1 MLTSPPTIAARTRDL
16 QAVALVLLSAALFG
30 SLAVL
35 AQLAYATGVS
45 VLGLLVGRFTVAGAV
60 LWLIVLVLR
69 RPLPSRRGLLI
80 AVALGAGYSSMAL
93 SFAASLKHIEADLA
107 DLLLFAYPVL
117 VSLGAALLGRERF
130 TPRRAVALAAATAGI
145 ALALTGG
152 GTGVIDPLGVGLALA
167 SALIYAL
174 YVLASS
180 SLLGTTDPF
189 VLAASVSSGAA
200 ITFFADA
207 AIHGQLAPRG
217 GVTGVGLVVAVAL
230 SSSVLATSAF
240 MAGVRRLGASR
251 ASIVSSAEP
260 ALTAAFAFAAFGDRF
275 GTVQLIGAGLVLASV
290 PILELKRARS
300 NSHRRASRHGAAADL
315 TTHSVTTTSRK
326 EPQWPPP
333 TSSDNPWATPHP
345 ASPSAGHGTGRP
357 WTLTPPTTSASRS
370 RARRRAASTPRSS
383 RCRPTDGAPC
393 AQYMRLPTAST
404 TRPKA
409 ICTTPR
415 SCGCSPTPVPASLE
429 TARHGQSTP
438 CWWRSAMSTDGF
450 GCR

>member
-1 MLTSPPTIAARTRDL
+1 MLTSPATLVARTRDL

-35 AQLAYATGVS
+35 AQLAYGTGVS

-60 LWLIVLVLR
+60 LWLIVFVLR
-69 RPLPSRRGLLI
+69 RPLPSRRGLLT

-117 VSLGAALLGRERF
+117 VSLGAVALGRERF
-130 TPRRAVALAAATAGI
+130 SRRRAVALAAATAGI

-152 GTGVIDPLGVGLALA
+152 GTGTIEPLGVALALA
-167 SALIYAL
+167 AALIYAL

-200 ITFFADA
+200 ITFLVDA
-207 AIHGQLAPRG
+207 AIHGQLTPRG
-217 GVTGVGLVVAVAL
+217 GVTGVGLVIAVAL
-230 SSSVLATSAF
+230 SSSVIGTSAF

-275 GTVQLIGAGLVLASV
+275 GIVQLTGAGLVLASV
-290 PILELKRARS
+290 PILELKRTRS
-300 NSHRRASRHGAAADL
+300 HSHRR
-315 TTHSVTTTSRK
+315 
-326 EPQWPPP
+326 
-333 TSSDNPWATPHP
+333 
-345 ASPSAGHGTGRP
+345 SARPGTRG
-357 WTLTPPTTSASRS
+357 S
-370 RARRRAASTPRSS
+370 
-383 RCRPTDGAPC
+383 
-393 AQYMRLPTAST
+393 Q
-404 TRPKA
+404 K
-409 ICTTPR
+409 
-415 SCGCSPTPVPASLE
+415 SL
-429 TARHGQSTP
+429 RDQHIKKG
-438 CWWRSAMSTDGF
+438 STDGRLQRHHTVP
-450 GCR
+450 GQHHTQPAHPPVVAPASARRH

>member
-1 MLTSPPTIAARTRDL
+1 MLTSPPTIVARTREL

-35 AQLAYATGVS
+35 AQLAYGTGVS
-45 VLGLLVGRFTVAGAV
+45 VLGLLLGRFTVAGAV

-69 RPLPSRRGLLI
+69 RPLPSRRRLLT

-93 SFAASLKHIEADLA
+93 SFAASLKHIEAGLA

-117 VSLGAALLGRERF
+117 VSLGAAALGHERF
-130 TPRRAVALAAATAGI
+130 SPRRGVALAATAAGI
-145 ALALTGG
+145 GLALTGG
-152 GTGVIDPLGVGLALA
+152 GTGVIDPLGVALALA

-207 AIHGQLAPRG
+207 AVHGQLTPRG
-217 GVTGVGLVVAVAL
+217 GVTGIGLVIAVAL
-230 SSSVLATSAF
+230 SSSVIGTSAF

-275 GTVQLIGAGLVLASV
+275 GTVQLAGAGLVLASV
-290 PILELKRARS
+290 PILEVKRTRS
-300 NSHRRASRHGAAADL
+300 KSHRRASRPGAAASPYSLHDRHSEKG
-315 TTHSVTTTSRK
+315 TTDGH
-326 EPQWPPP
+326 PQCHQ
-333 TSSDNPWATPHP
+333 TLS
-345 ASPSAGHGTGRP
+345 GRP
-357 WTLTPPTTSASRS
+357 HAQPAGPPVVAATTA
-370 RARRRAASTPRSS
+370 
-383 RCRPTDGAPC
+383 G
-393 AQYMRLPTAST
+393 
-404 TRPKA
+404 
-409 ICTTPR
+409 
-415 SCGCSPTPVPASLE
+415 
-429 TARHGQSTP
+429 RH
-438 CWWRSAMSTDGF
+438 
-450 GCR
+450 

>member
-35 AQLAYATGVS
+35 AQLAYGTGVS

-69 RPLPSRRGLLI
+69 RPLPSRRGLLT

-93 SFAASLKHIEADLA
+93 CFAASLKHIEADLA

-117 VSLGAALLGRERF
+117 VSLGAAALGRERF
-130 TPRRAVALAAATAGI
+130 SPRRAVALAAATAGI

-189 VLAASVSSGAA
+189 VLAASVSTGAA
-200 ITFFADA
+200 ITFLADA

-217 GVTGVGLVVAVAL
+217 GVTGIGLVIAVAL
-230 SSSVLATSAF
+230 SSSVLGTSAF

-260 ALTAAFAFAAFGDRF
+260 ALTAAFAFAAFGDRL

-290 PILELKRARS
+290 PILELKRTRS
-300 NSHRRASRHGAAADL
+300 NSRRRTSRPSARGSHHSLRDHHIEKGTTNGHPQRHQTACGRQNTQPAHPPVGAAAA
-315 TTHSVTTTSRK
+315 R
-326 EPQWPPP
+326 
-333 TSSDNPWATPHP
+333 
-345 ASPSAGHGTGRP
+345 GH
-357 WTLTPPTTSASRS
+357 
-370 RARRRAASTPRSS
+370 
-383 RCRPTDGAPC
+383 
-393 AQYMRLPTAST
+393 
-404 TRPKA
+404 
-409 ICTTPR
+409 
-415 SCGCSPTPVPASLE
+415 
-429 TARHGQSTP
+429 
-438 CWWRSAMSTDGF
+438 
-450 GCR
+450 